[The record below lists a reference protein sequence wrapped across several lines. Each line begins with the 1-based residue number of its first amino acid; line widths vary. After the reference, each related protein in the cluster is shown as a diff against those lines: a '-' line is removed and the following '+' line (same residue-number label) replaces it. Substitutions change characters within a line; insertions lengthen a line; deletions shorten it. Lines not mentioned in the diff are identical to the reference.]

1 MEDRATLL
9 EYGPR
14 SAAGQ
19 SQSVEVVL
27 FQAFDSL
34 GESLRD

>member
-1 MEDRATLL
+1 MEGRATLL
-9 EYGPR
+9 EYGLR
-14 SAAGQ
+14 SAAG
-19 SQSVEVVL
+19 QSVEVVL